1 MVDSLT
7 SRPKISLNSKSWRGD
22 LLSLSDSIQ
31 VLLFI
36 IFEYSFIRS
45 CNIICKHTNKLVRTR
60 DAVSNLHR
68 GGIDFA
74 MEIYENEDKPRYL
87 SFLEVLTEFSTK
99 LIKQDRTGLL
109 RYLEAR
115 LPEGRKPQTKDE
127 YWIPYMTYRNT
138 LQTNNPDKRQPPH
151 RAAQRNIMQ
160 PKPQPQRQRHLSTSS
175 VNSQVNF

>member
-1 MVDSLT
+1 M
-7 SRPKISLNSKSWRGD
+7 IEN
-22 LLSLSDSIQ
+22 IQ
-31 VLLFI
+31 
-36 IFEYSFIRS
+36 
-45 CNIICKHTNKLVRTR
+45 KKLVRTR